1 MPAVGLCCKP
11 DKFSPY
17 RPNLVLL
24 EAGAIGSHLR
34 MLMGEGIATVKKNYC
49 THSDR
54 GPSGAQVS
62 VACQKRILRG
72 AV

>member
-1 MPAVGLCCKP
+1 MLVHCHSYLLGTLC
-11 DKFSPY
+11 
-17 RPNLVLL
+17 
-24 EAGAIGSHLR
+24 EACTTETCLR
-34 MLMGEGIATVKKNYC
+34 MLMGEGIATVRKNYC

-54 GPSGAQVS
+54 GPIGAQVS